1 MEMFLILM
9 LVSVLLGG
17 VSAVLLLAAERAN
30 APAPRR
36 VETEPVVLPSQFF
49 TADRTRSASRGRR
62 PAVEVPWPPEV
73 PIELLVSQINGHV
86 RLEQA
91 AMEAFL
97 QSPDSQ
103 SLHSRTTSTLVN

>member
-1 MEMFLILM
+1 MEMFLILVM
-9 LVSVLLGG
+9 VSVLVGG

-30 APAPRR
+30 APSPRPAER
-36 VETEPVVLPSQFF
+36 RPETRQVVVPSQFF
-49 TADRTRSASRGRR
+49 ASDHLR
-62 PAVEVPWPPEV
+62 PADDWPAI

-86 RLEQA
+86 RLEHA

-97 QSPDSQ
+97 LSPNAQ